1 MDRMMSRYEDF
12 LEAYTQVAREK
23 NLVGSELD
31 KTITILHAHM
41 TKLVEDHVP
50 PPPTPKPTPPP
61 RRSYRMR

>member
-1 MDRMMSRYEDF
+1 MMSRYEDF
-12 LEAYTQVAREK
+12 LEAYTKVASEK

-31 KTITILHAHM
+31 ETITRLHAHM
-41 TKLVEDHVP
+41 RKLVEDHVP